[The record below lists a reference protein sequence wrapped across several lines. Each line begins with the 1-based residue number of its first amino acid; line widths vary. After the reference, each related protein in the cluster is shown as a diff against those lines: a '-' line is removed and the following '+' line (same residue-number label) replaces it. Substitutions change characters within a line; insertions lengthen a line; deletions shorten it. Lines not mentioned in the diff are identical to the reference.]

1 LVFYTPKI
9 VTTAGSLEEF
19 ARAQACKQY
28 KNCKEFKVFAK
39 CSHRASIFVFNITH
53 SFTSNVMTTIKEAV
67 LLFLKGLAMGAAN
80 VIPGVSGGT
89 IAFITGI
96 FDKLIKSLKSFDV
109 TAAKLLFSGKIKE
122 FIQYTNIPFLA
133 VLLFGVFAGII
144 SFGKLLKWATSVNDH
159 QYEILVW
166 AFFFGLI
173 VASVYSVGRTI
184 KQWSIGTVV
193 SALVGV
199 LLAVSLVLVNPA
211 GENEAVWYLVICG
224 VMATASMLLPGLSGS
239 FVLILLGNYYLIMIN
254 AVADRNMAI
263 LLPVMVGAIIG
274 FVILSRGISF
284 LLDKFENPT
293 IGLLTGFV
301 FGSLAT
307 IWPWKS
313 IVRNTIEKADGTS
326 KEVIEGFEGWYVPG
340 FEGQDLQCYVL
351 IILGAALVW
360 GMEYLGNKLLKTKEA

>member
-1 LVFYTPKI
+1 
-9 VTTAGSLEEF
+9 
-19 ARAQACKQY
+19 
-28 KNCKEFKVFAK
+28 
-39 CSHRASIFVFNITH
+39 
-53 SFTSNVMTTIKEAV
+53 M
-67 LLFLKGLAMGAAN
+67 FLKGLAMGAAN

-96 FDKLIKSLKSFDV
+96 FDPLIKSLKSFDM
-109 TAAKLLFSGKIKE
+109 TAVKLLFSGKIKE
-122 FIQYTNIPFLA
+122 LIQHTNAIFLA
-133 VLLFGVFAGII
+133 VLLSGVFAGII

-173 VASVYSVGRTI
+173 IASVYSVGRTI
-184 KQWSIGTVV
+184 KKWSLGTIV
-193 SALVGV
+193 SAVVGV
-199 LLAVSLVLVNPA
+199 GLAVSLVLINPA
-211 GENEAVWYLVICG
+211 GENEAIWYLILCG

-239 FVLILLGNYYLIMIN
+239 FVLILMGNYYLIMIN
-254 AVADRNMAI
+254 AVADRNLAI
-263 LLPVMVGAIIG
+263 LFPVMIGAIVG

-313 IVRNTIEKADGTS
+313 IVRNTIERPDGTT
-326 KEVIEGFEGWYVPG
+326 KEVIEGFEGWYLPG
-340 FEGQDLQCYVL
+340 AESQDLQCFAL
-351 IILGAALVW
+351 IVGGAALVW
-360 GMEYLGNKLLKTKEA
+360 GMEYLGNKLLKAETNK